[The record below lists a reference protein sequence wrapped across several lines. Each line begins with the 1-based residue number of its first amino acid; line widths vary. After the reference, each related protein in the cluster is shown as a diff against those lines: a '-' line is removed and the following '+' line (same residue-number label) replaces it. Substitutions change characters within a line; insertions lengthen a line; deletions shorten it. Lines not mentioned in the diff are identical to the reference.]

1 MRWLAG
7 LLHHT
12 VCFTSLHNTLA
23 VLKGYMRLLQQWQLQ
38 RAAAGL
44 GAVVLWRT
52 AESFGDFKDHVFA
65 MSNGSTLVMRGRCAA
80 FTLHPTCP
88 LPNHR
93 GRPTHLNPRCTRRRI
108 EIANQW
114 SRDLAEEHGLRLMD
128 AAQVV
133 VWMLLVTPHTSHLT
147 PQTSHLTPHTSH
159 LTPHTSHLTP
169 HSSHHTPHLIR
180 HRF

>member
-1 MRWLAG
+1 MICSPAG

-12 VCFTSLHNTLA
+12 VCFTSLNNTLA

-65 MSNGSTLVMRGRCAA
+65 MSNGSELVMRGRCVKFMPRAA
-80 FTLHPTCP
+80 RPP
-88 LPNHR
+88 LNHC

-108 EIANQW
+108 EIANKW
-114 SRDLAEEHGLRLMD
+114 SRHLAEEHGLMLMD
-128 AAQVV
+128 AAEV
-133 VWMLLVTPHTSHLT
+133 
-147 PQTSHLTPHTSH
+147 
-159 LTPHTSHLTP
+159 
-169 HSSHHTPHLIR
+169 IAR
-180 HRF
+180 